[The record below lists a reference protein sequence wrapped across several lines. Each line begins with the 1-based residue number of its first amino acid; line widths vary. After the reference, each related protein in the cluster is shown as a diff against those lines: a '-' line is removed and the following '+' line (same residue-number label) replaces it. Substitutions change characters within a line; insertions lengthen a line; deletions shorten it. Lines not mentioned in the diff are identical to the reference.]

1 MSSLL
6 YCSSLDAVKTYL
18 LGGNDL
24 LLVIQ
29 FLRFYRVYG
38 EDSTNIKT
46 LPMFLNLSRCILFF
60 GGKSATK
67 DDLDIILF
75 RRYSYHSCDQRQEY
89 TIVNKI
95 ILQIIFTLSWYLK
108 ANFQFFK
115 IKIINLNISNFE

>member
-1 MSSLL
+1 MRFNDKKIFLTCARSFFNFYREYIAYLLNANLENQLFYFFLSSLL

-67 DDLDIILF
+67 EDLDIIF
-75 RRYSYHSCDQRQEY
+75 
-89 TIVNKI
+89 I
-95 ILQIIFTLSWYLK
+95 
-108 ANFQFFK
+108 
-115 IKIINLNISNFE
+115 